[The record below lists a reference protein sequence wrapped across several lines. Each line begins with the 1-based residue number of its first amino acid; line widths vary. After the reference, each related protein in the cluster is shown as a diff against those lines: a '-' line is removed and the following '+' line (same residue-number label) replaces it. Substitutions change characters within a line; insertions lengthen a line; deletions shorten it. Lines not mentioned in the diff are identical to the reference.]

1 MLMKLLKIIKNNIV
15 YILIVVFIFAVSR
28 CFSIGLATGESM
40 SPTIPS
46 PSILLIIRA
55 ARCMRCIRPTRCLQR
70 NDIVVCKESGLKT
83 ITKRI
88 IGLPGESVTITINGK
103 VFINNTLYEDE
114 YGNISFPMYLSGD
127 RSYPVVL
134 GEDEYFVMG
143 DNRNVSADSRNTEIG
158 NIKKENIK
166 GKVMNF

>member
-1 MLMKLLKIIKNNIV
+1 MKLLKIIKNNIA
-15 YILIVVFIFAVSR
+15 YILIMVLIFAVSR

-40 SPTIPS
+40 SATIPS
-46 PSILLIIRA
+46 PSILLINKLDKD
-55 ARCMRCIRPTRCLQR
+55 LQR
-70 NDIVVCKESGLKT
+70 NDIVVCKEGGLKT

-88 IGLPGESVTITINGK
+88 IGLPGESVTITVDGK

-158 NIKKENIK
+158 NIKKENII

>member
-1 MLMKLLKIIKNNIV
+1 MKFLKIIKNNIV

-46 PSILLIIRA
+46 PSILLINKLDKD
-55 ARCMRCIRPTRCLQR
+55 LQR
-70 NDIVVCKESGLKT
+70 NDIVVCKKDGLKT

-88 IGLPGESVTITINGK
+88 IGLPGESVTITVDGK
-103 VFINNTLYEDE
+103 VFINNTLYRDE
-114 YGNISFPMYLSGD
+114 YGNICFPMYLSGD

-143 DNRNVSADSRNTEIG
+143 DNRNVSVDSRNTEIG

>member
-1 MLMKLLKIIKNNIV
+1 MKLLKIIKNNIV
-15 YILIVVFIFAVSR
+15 YILIMVLIFAVSR

-40 SPTIPS
+40 SATIPS
-46 PSILLIIRA
+46 PSILLINKLDKD
-55 ARCMRCIRPTRCLQR
+55 LQR
-70 NDIVVCKESGLKT
+70 NDIVVCREGVLKT

-88 IGLPGESVTITINGK
+88 IGLPGESVTITVDGK

-114 YGNISFPMYLSGD
+114 YGIISFPMYLSGD

-158 NIKKENIK
+158 NIKKENII

>member
-1 MLMKLLKIIKNNIV
+1 MKLLKIIKNNIV
-15 YILIVVFIFAVSR
+15 YILIMVLIFAVSR

-40 SPTIPS
+40 SATIPS
-46 PSILLIIRA
+46 PSILLINKLDKD
-55 ARCMRCIRPTRCLQR
+55 LQR
-70 NDIVVCKESGLKT
+70 NDIVVCKEGGLKT

-88 IGLPGESVTITINGK
+88 IGLPGESVTITVDGK

-158 NIKKENIK
+158 NIKKENII

>member
-1 MLMKLLKIIKNNIV
+1 MKLLKIIKNNIV
-15 YILIVVFIFAVSR
+15 YILIMVLIFAVSR

-40 SPTIPS
+40 SATIPS
-46 PSILLIIRA
+46 PSILLINKLDKD
-55 ARCMRCIRPTRCLQR
+55 LQR
-70 NDIVVCKESGLKT
+70 NDIVVCKEGGLKT

-88 IGLPGESVTITINGK
+88 IGLPGESVTITVDGK

-114 YGNISFPMYLSGD
+114 YGIISFPMYLSGD

-158 NIKKENIK
+158 NIKKEDII

>member
-1 MLMKLLKIIKNNIV
+1 MKLLKIIKNNIV
-15 YILIVVFIFAVSR
+15 YILIMVLIFAVSR

-46 PSILLIIRA
+46 PSILLINKLDKD
-55 ARCMRCIRPTRCLQR
+55 LQR
-70 NDIVVCKESGLKT
+70 NDSVVCREGGLKT

-88 IGLPGESVTITINGK
+88 IGLPGESVTITVDGK

-114 YGNISFPMYLSGD
+114 YSNISFPMYLSGD

-143 DNRNVSADSRNTEIG
+143 DNRNVSVDSRNTEIG

>member
-1 MLMKLLKIIKNNIV
+1 MKLLKIIKNNIV

-46 PSILLIIRA
+46 PSILLINKLDKD
-55 ARCMRCIRPTRCLQR
+55 LQR
-70 NDIVVCKESGLKT
+70 NDIVVCREGGLKT

-88 IGLPGESVTITINGK
+88 IGVPGESVTITVDGK

-114 YGNISFPMYLSGD
+114 YGFPMYLSGD

-158 NIKKENIK
+158 NIKKENIV

>member
-1 MLMKLLKIIKNNIV
+1 MKLLKIIKNNIV
-15 YILIVVFIFAVSR
+15 YILIMVLIFAVSR

-46 PSILLIIRA
+46 PSILLINKLDKD
-55 ARCMRCIRPTRCLQR
+55 LQR
-70 NDIVVCKESGLKT
+70 NDIVVCKEGGLKT

-88 IGLPGESVTITINGK
+88 IGLPGESVTITVDGK

-114 YGNISFPMYLSGD
+114 YGNISFSMYLSGD

-158 NIKKENIK
+158 NIKKENII

>member
-1 MLMKLLKIIKNNIV
+1 MKLLKIIKNNIV
-15 YILIVVFIFAVSR
+15 YILIMVLIFAVSR

-46 PSILLIIRA
+46 PSILLINKLDKD
-55 ARCMRCIRPTRCLQR
+55 LQR

-88 IGLPGESVTITINGK
+88 IGLPGESVTITVDGK

-158 NIKKENIK
+158 NIKKENIV

>member
-1 MLMKLLKIIKNNIV
+1 MKLLKIIKNNIV
-15 YILIVVFIFAVSR
+15 YILIVVLIFAVSR

-46 PSILLIIRA
+46 PSILLINKLDKDLR
-55 ARCMRCIRPTRCLQR
+55 R
-70 NDIVVCKESGLKT
+70 NDIVVCKEGGLKT

-88 IGLPGESVTITINGK
+88 IGLPGESVTITVDGK

-114 YGNISFPMYLSGD
+114 YGNISLPMYLSGD

-158 NIKKENIK
+158 NIKKENIM

>member
-1 MLMKLLKIIKNNIV
+1 MKLLKIIKNNIV
-15 YILIVVFIFAVSR
+15 YILIMVLIFAVSR

-46 PSILLIIRA
+46 PSILLINKLDKD
-55 ARCMRCIRPTRCLQR
+55 LQR
-70 NDIVVCKESGLKT
+70 NDIVVCREGGLKT

-88 IGLPGESVTITINGK
+88 IGLPGESVTITVDGK

-114 YGNISFPMYLSGD
+114 YSNISFPMYLSGD

-158 NIKKENIK
+158 NIKKEIIV

>member
-1 MLMKLLKIIKNNIV
+1 MKLLKIIKNNIV
-15 YILIVVFIFAVSR
+15 YILIMVLIFAVSR

-46 PSILLIIRA
+46 PSILLINKLDKD
-55 ARCMRCIRPTRCLQR
+55 LQR
-70 NDIVVCKESGLKT
+70 NDIVVCREGGLKT

-88 IGLPGESVTITINGK
+88 IGLPGESVTITVDGK

-158 NIKKENIK
+158 NIKKENIV

>member
-1 MLMKLLKIIKNNIV
+1 MKLLKIIKNNIV
-15 YILIVVFIFAVSR
+15 YILIMVLIFAVSR

-46 PSILLIIRA
+46 PSILLINKLDKD
-55 ARCMRCIRPTRCLQR
+55 LQR
-70 NDIVVCKESGLKT
+70 NDIVVCREGGLKT

-88 IGLPGESVTITINGK
+88 IGLPGESVTITVDGK

-158 NIKKENIK
+158 NIKKENII

>member
-1 MLMKLLKIIKNNIV
+1 MPIKLLKIIKNNIA
-15 YILIVVFIFAVSR
+15 YILIAVLIFAVSR

-40 SPTIPS
+40 SATIPS
-46 PSILLIIRA
+46 PSILLINKLDKD
-55 ARCMRCIRPTRCLQR
+55 LQR
-70 NDIVVCKESGLKT
+70 NDIVVCKEGGLKT

-88 IGLPGESVTITINGK
+88 IGLPGESVTITVDGK

-114 YGNISFPMYLSGD
+114 YGIISFPMYLSGD

-158 NIKKENIK
+158 NIKKENII

>member
-1 MLMKLLKIIKNNIV
+1 MKLLKIIKNNIV
-15 YILIVVFIFAVSR
+15 YILIMVLIFAVSR

-46 PSILLIIRA
+46 PSILLINKLDKD
-55 ARCMRCIRPTRCLQR
+55 LQR

-88 IGLPGESVTITINGK
+88 IGLPGESVTITIDGK

-114 YGNISFPMYLSGD
+114 YGNISFPMYLGGD

>member
-1 MLMKLLKIIKNNIV
+1 MKLLKIIKNNIV
-15 YILIVVFIFAVSR
+15 YILIMVLIFAVSR

-46 PSILLIIRA
+46 PSILLINKLDKD
-55 ARCMRCIRPTRCLQR
+55 LQR
-70 NDIVVCKESGLKT
+70 NDIVVCKEGGLKT

-88 IGLPGESVTITINGK
+88 IGLPGESVTITVDGK

-114 YGNISFPMYLSGD
+114 YGIISFPMYLSGD

-158 NIKKENIK
+158 NIKKENII

>member
-1 MLMKLLKIIKNNIV
+1 MKLLKIIKNNIV
-15 YILIVVFIFAVSR
+15 YILIMVLIFAVSR

-46 PSILLIIRA
+46 PSILLINKLDKD
-55 ARCMRCIRPTRCLQR
+55 LQR

-88 IGLPGESVTITINGK
+88 IGLPGESVTITIDGK

-158 NIKKENIK
+158 NIKKENIV

>member
-1 MLMKLLKIIKNNIV
+1 MKLLKIIKNNIV

-46 PSILLIIRA
+46 PSILLINKLDKD
-55 ARCMRCIRPTRCLQR
+55 LQR
-70 NDIVVCKESGLKT
+70 NDIVVCREGGLKT

-88 IGLPGESVTITINGK
+88 IGLPGESVTITVDGK

-114 YGNISFPMYLSGD
+114 YSNISFPMYLSGD

-158 NIKKENIK
+158 NIKKENII

>member
-1 MLMKLLKIIKNNIV
+1 MKLLKIIKNNIV
-15 YILIVVFIFAVSR
+15 YILIMVLIFAVSR

-40 SPTIPS
+40 SATIPS
-46 PSILLIIRA
+46 PSILLINKLDKD
-55 ARCMRCIRPTRCLQR
+55 LQR
-70 NDIVVCKESGLKT
+70 NDIVVCKEGGLKT

-88 IGLPGESVTITINGK
+88 IGLPGELVTITVDGK

-158 NIKKENIK
+158 NIKKENII

>member
-1 MLMKLLKIIKNNIV
+1 MKLLKIIKNHIV
-15 YILIVVFIFAVSR
+15 YILIMVLIFAVSR

-46 PSILLIIRA
+46 PSILLINKLDKD
-55 ARCMRCIRPTRCLQR
+55 LQR
-70 NDIVVCKESGLKT
+70 NDIVVCREGGLKT

-88 IGLPGESVTITINGK
+88 IGLPGESVTITVDGK

-114 YGNISFPMYLSGD
+114 YSNISFPMYLSGD

-143 DNRNVSADSRNTEIG
+143 DNRNVSVDSRNTEIG

>member
-1 MLMKLLKIIKNNIV
+1 MKLLKIIKNNIV
-15 YILIVVFIFAVSR
+15 YILIMVLIFAVSR

-46 PSILLIIRA
+46 PSILLINKLDKD
-55 ARCMRCIRPTRCLQR
+55 LQR
-70 NDIVVCKESGLKT
+70 NDIVVCREGGLKT

-88 IGLPGESVTITINGK
+88 IGLPGESVTITVDGK

-114 YGNISFPMYLSGD
+114 YSNISFPMYLSGD

-143 DNRNVSADSRNTEIG
+143 DNRNVSVDSRNTEIG

>member
-1 MLMKLLKIIKNNIV
+1 MKLLKIIKNNIV
-15 YILIVVFIFAVSR
+15 YILIMVLIFAVSR

-46 PSILLIIRA
+46 PSILLINKLDKD
-55 ARCMRCIRPTRCLQR
+55 LQR

-88 IGLPGESVTITINGK
+88 IGLPGESVTITVDGK

-114 YGNISFPMYLSGD
+114 YSNISFPMYLSGD

-143 DNRNVSADSRNTEIG
+143 DNRNVSVDSRNTEIG

>member
-1 MLMKLLKIIKNNIV
+1 MKLLKIIKNNIV

-46 PSILLIIRA
+46 PSILLINKLDKD
-55 ARCMRCIRPTRCLQR
+55 LQR
-70 NDIVVCKESGLKT
+70 NNIVVCKEGGLKT

-88 IGLPGESVTITINGK
+88 IGLPGESVTITVDGK

-158 NIKKENIK
+158 NIKKENIV

>member
-1 MLMKLLKIIKNNIV
+1 MKLLKIIKNNIV

-46 PSILLIIRA
+46 PSILLINKLDKD
-55 ARCMRCIRPTRCLQR
+55 LQR
-70 NDIVVCKESGLKT
+70 NDIVVCREGGLKT

-88 IGLPGESVTITINGK
+88 IGVPGESVTITVDGK

-158 NIKKENIK
+158 NIKKENIV

>member
-1 MLMKLLKIIKNNIV
+1 MKLLKIIKNNIV
-15 YILIVVFIFAVSR
+15 YILIMVLIFAVSR

-40 SPTIPS
+40 SATIPS
-46 PSILLIIRA
+46 PSILLINKLDKD
-55 ARCMRCIRPTRCLQR
+55 LQR
-70 NDIVVCKESGLKT
+70 NDIVVCREGGLKT

-88 IGLPGESVTITINGK
+88 IGLPGESVTVTVDGK

-114 YGNISFPMYLSGD
+114 YGIISFPMYLSGD

-158 NIKKENIK
+158 NIKKENII

>member
-1 MLMKLLKIIKNNIV
+1 MKLLKIIKNNIV
-15 YILIVVFIFAVSR
+15 YILIMVFIFAVSR

-46 PSILLIIRA
+46 PSILLINKLDKD
-55 ARCMRCIRPTRCLQR
+55 LQR
-70 NDIVVCKESGLKT
+70 NDIVVCKEGGLKT

-88 IGLPGESVTITINGK
+88 IGLPGESVTITVDGK

-158 NIKKENIK
+158 NIKKENIV

>member
-1 MLMKLLKIIKNNIV
+1 MKLLKIIKNNIV
-15 YILIVVFIFAVSR
+15 YILIMVLIFAISR

-40 SPTIPS
+40 RPTIPS
-46 PSILLIIRA
+46 PSILLINKLDKD
-55 ARCMRCIRPTRCLQR
+55 LQR

-88 IGLPGESVTITINGK
+88 IGLPGESVTITIDGK

-158 NIKKENIK
+158 NIKKENIV

>member
-1 MLMKLLKIIKNNIV
+1 MKLLKIIKNNIV
-15 YILIVVFIFAVSR
+15 YILIMVLIFAVSR

-46 PSILLIIRA
+46 PSILLINKLDKD
-55 ARCMRCIRPTRCLQR
+55 LQR
-70 NDIVVCKESGLKT
+70 NDIVVCREGGLKT

-88 IGLPGESVTITINGK
+88 IGLPGESVTVTVDGK

-158 NIKKENIK
+158 NIKKENII

>member
-1 MLMKLLKIIKNNIV
+1 
-15 YILIVVFIFAVSR
+15 
-28 CFSIGLATGESM
+28 
-40 SPTIPS
+40 
-46 PSILLIIRA
+46 
-55 ARCMRCIRPTRCLQR
+55 MRCIRPTRCLQR

>member
-1 MLMKLLKIIKNNIV
+1 MKLLKIIKNNIV

-46 PSILLIIRA
+46 PSILLINKLDKD
-55 ARCMRCIRPTRCLQR
+55 LQR
-70 NDIVVCKESGLKT
+70 NDIVVCREGGLKT

-88 IGLPGESVTITINGK
+88 IGVPGESVTITVDCK

-158 NIKKENIK
+158 NIKKENIV

>member
-1 MLMKLLKIIKNNIV
+1 MVL
-15 YILIVVFIFAVSR
+15 IFAVSR

-46 PSILLIIRA
+46 PSILLINKLDKD
-55 ARCMRCIRPTRCLQR
+55 LQR
-70 NDIVVCKESGLKT
+70 NDIVVCREGGLKT

-88 IGLPGESVTITINGK
+88 IGLPGESVTITVDGK

-114 YGNISFPMYLSGD
+114 YSNISFPMYLSGD

-158 NIKKENIK
+158 NIKKENII

>member
-1 MLMKLLKIIKNNIV
+1 MKLLKIIKNNIV

-46 PSILLIIRA
+46 PSILLINKLDKD
-55 ARCMRCIRPTRCLQR
+55 LQR
-70 NDIVVCKESGLKT
+70 NDIVVCREGGLKT

-88 IGLPGESVTITINGK
+88 IGVPGESVTITVDGK

-143 DNRNVSADSRNTEIG
+143 DNRNVSADNRNTEIG
-158 NIKKENIK
+158 NIKKENIV

>member
-1 MLMKLLKIIKNNIV
+1 MKLLKIIKNNIV
-15 YILIVVFIFAVSR
+15 YILIMVLIFAVSR

-46 PSILLIIRA
+46 PSILLINKLDKD
-55 ARCMRCIRPTRCLQR
+55 LQR
-70 NDIVVCKESGLKT
+70 NDIVVCREGGLKT

-88 IGLPGESVTITINGK
+88 IGLPGESVTITVDGK

-114 YGNISFPMYLSGD
+114 YSNISFPMYLSGD

-158 NIKKENIK
+158 NIKKENII

>member
-1 MLMKLLKIIKNNIV
+1 MKLLKIIKNNIV
-15 YILIVVFIFAVSR
+15 YILIMVLIFAVSR

-46 PSILLIIRA
+46 PSILLINKLDKD
-55 ARCMRCIRPTRCLQR
+55 LQR
-70 NDIVVCKESGLKT
+70 NDIVVCKEGGLKT

-88 IGLPGESVTITINGK
+88 IGLPGESVTITVDGK
-103 VFINNTLYEDE
+103 VFINNTLYEDK

-158 NIKKENIK
+158 NIKKKNII